1 MRRKNERSSPKQKE
15 GPSLERPE
23 SDELVKDRNR
33 RKRPKVDASIF
44 DSALSHTRRS
54 DASEKTEENIRAHFW
69 PNSHVG
75 KASGPRLYRLR

>member
-33 RKRPKVDASIF
+33 RKRPKMDAKQKKIACPLLDVFACGQVS
-44 DSALSHTRRS
+44 S
-54 DASEKTEENIRAHFW
+54 
-69 PNSHVG
+69 
-75 KASGPRLYRLR
+75 PRLYRLRDKN